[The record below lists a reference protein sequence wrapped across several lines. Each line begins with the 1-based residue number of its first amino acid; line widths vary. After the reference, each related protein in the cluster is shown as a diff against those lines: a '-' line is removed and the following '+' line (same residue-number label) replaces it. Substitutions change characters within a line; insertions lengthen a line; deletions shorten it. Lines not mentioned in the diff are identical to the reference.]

1 MAQTL
6 EEMQQGAFAEQI
18 IPGFESMVRPS
29 NVPSGAQL
37 APGLTQE
44 QTDAAQLFRSGIGS
58 YQPFLTAGSQALAA
72 SMGAT
77 GPGAATAYMNP
88 YLQQVA
94 DTTMTDLNRQ
104 FGVQQQ
110 QSAAQQIA
118 SGGMRGAATRGAVM
132 DAELARSQGDVSAKA
147 LAGLYAGGYQSA
159 LDASQ
164 RAAQTQAGIG
174 QIYGQVM
181 APGAQQG
188 LMGDVGKLF
197 DIGEAQRQILGA
209 QNLAEYQTPFY
220 GLGQFANVLGQ
231 MPTPQQYQS
240 PNPILTGIAA
250 AGSIGNL
257 FGG

>member
-1 MAQTL
+1 MATL
-6 EEMQQGAFAEQI
+6 EELQQQAFASHI
-18 IPGFESMVRPS
+18 IPGFESMVAPS
-29 NVPSGAQL
+29 AVPSGQQL

-118 SGGMRGAATRGAVM
+118 SGGHERCRNKRSCNGCRTCTITR
-132 DAELARSQGDVSAKA
+132 
-147 LAGLYAGGYQSA
+147 
-159 LDASQ
+159 
-164 RAAQTQAGIG
+164 
-174 QIYGQVM
+174 
-181 APGAQQG
+181 
-188 LMGDVGKLF
+188 
-197 DIGEAQRQILGA
+197 
-209 QNLAEYQTPFY
+209 
-220 GLGQFANVLGQ
+220 
-231 MPTPQQYQS
+231 
-240 PNPILTGIAA
+240 
-250 AGSIGNL
+250 
-257 FGG
+257 